1 MTQTLSHTIKSKT
14 NKQDETAKL
23 NEIKTSLNS
32 EGNSIELKMIQM
44 LSKSKRRKPKKKPA
58 KERIIIIRRCFFL
71 CRFSSAHYKN
81 TPTDRLWLLWIFN
94 EVITIIRSTHT
105 RHPIII
111 HYKVYDEMMI
121 QIKTKISKW
130 HTNTISIRVCMCLC
144 PCVCALWWLCTCVCV
159 CEMICSKLWNHL
171 MRIGVR
177 VRA

>member
-14 NKQDETAKL
+14 NKQDETANL

-44 LSKSKRRKPKKKPA
+44 LKQKQKKETKKKNSQRTNNNNPSLF
-58 KERIIIIRRCFFL
+58 FFL
-71 CRFSSAHYKN
+71 CRFSSVHYKN
-81 TPTDRLWLLWIFN
+81 TPTYRLWLLWIFN
-94 EVITIIRSTHT
+94 KVITIIRSTHT
-105 RHPIII
+105 RHPMII
-111 HYKVYDEMMI
+111 HCKVYDEIMI
-121 QIKTKISKW
+121 QMKTKISKW

-144 PCVCALWWLCTCVCV
+144 KCALVIVCMCVCV